1 MNLNNNNSNAM
12 SNSYDELE
20 AVNANDIP
28 QLVAQCLASKV
39 NLLIYGEPG
48 CGKSSI
54 IEQLASDGSY
64 NLVQLGA
71 ASLCEEM
78 INGIPVH
85 DSATNRI
92 KYDMPEWLA
101 TIKANYSASPDT
113 PQILFIDELT
123 LAKPE
128 VMNSLQLLLTARAVP
143 THPQDVLPENVVIIS
158 ATNTAEDSNEG
169 CELSRPLKTRFMTVR
184 MTNSPESF
192 TEFVM
197 SKLDDG
203 SALQAILQVLGEE
216 RAKQFVKDSVKDF
229 SEHWCNNTKFY
240 GVNPRTIMN
249 FFNTCN
255 YIAST
260 TGNLTTE
267 DVNTTAR
274 RTTGQRILTTN
285 WQSAEAT
292 ESATRKAKVTAKTD
306 EFPSYEQIELMSQ
319 WEVQSLIEAI
329 LNSKKAG
336 TKKAIKT
343 LCLANSRLQNLQE
356 AENN

>member
-1 MNLNNNNSNAM
+1 MNNNSNAM
-12 SNSYDELE
+12 SNSYEELE
-20 AVNANDIP
+20 AVNATDIP

-54 IEQLASDGSY
+54 IEQLAKEGTY

-143 THPQDVLPENVVIIS
+143 THPQDVLPDNVVIIS

-184 MTNSPESF
+184 MTNSPETF
-192 TEFVM
+192 TDYVI

-203 SALQAILQVLGEE
+203 SALQAILQVLGEQ
-216 RAKQFVKDSVKDF
+216 RAKQFVKDTVHDL

-240 GVNPRTIMN
+240 GANPRTIMN
-249 FFNTCN
+249 FFNVCN
-255 YIAST
+255 YIAQT
-260 TGNLTTE
+260 TGKLTVADT
-267 DVNTTAR
+267 DTTSR
-274 RTTGQRILTTN
+274 RTTGQRLFTSN
-285 WQSAEAT
+285 WASEEETIA
-292 ESATRKAKVTAKTD
+292 ATRKAKVTAKI
-306 EFPSYEQIELMSQ
+306 EEYPNAEQIAMMSA
-319 WEVQSLIEAI
+319 WEAQCLIDTI
-329 LNSKKAG
+329 LNSKKAS

-343 LCLANSRLQNLQE
+343 ICLANSRIIALQE
-356 AENN
+356 EENN